1 MQRPALVLATLAI
14 AAAGLTG
21 CGGSSSTESSGTG
34 SGDTA
39 KAADGKQIFIANC
52 GSCHTLAAAGTKGA
66 SGPDL
71 TNLKVPVATV
81 KTQVENGGKVMPPFK
96 GKLSAEEIDEVA
108 EYVAEN
114 DGSSK

>member
-1 MQRPALVLATLAI
+1 VLATLAI

-21 CGGSSSTESSGTG
+21 CGGSSSSTDNAAGG
-34 SGDTA
+34 GD

-71 TNLKVPVATV
+71 TNLKVPEATV

-96 GKLSAEEIDEVA
+96 DKLSAEEIEEVS
-108 EYVAEN
+108 EYVADN